1 MEREKWRVLNYK
13 SQFPYKVLVPTNV
26 EDPNTMLNAYS
37 YQKGAWV
44 LHMLRMEVGD
54 DVFFNI
60 LREFYLEFKYSNADT
75 DDFIITINKVS
86 GKDLKPLLEPWL
98 YSNKLPEYEVNW
110 IYENGNA
117 KGSVIQ
123 KQGDAIFF
131 NTVELLFK
139 FKNGSSKLERVN
151 INNVDT
157 PFDFEFITSPV
168 EVIIDPNDL
177 ILKF

>member
-1 MEREKWRVLNYK
+1 M
-13 SQFPYKVLVPTNV
+13 
-26 EDPNTMLNAYS
+26 
-37 YQKGAWV
+37 
-44 LHMLRMEVGD
+44 
-54 DVFFNI
+54 
-60 LREFYLEFKYSNADT
+60 
-75 DDFIITINKVS
+75 
-86 GKDLKPLLEPWL
+86 